1 MNDKD
6 KPVKYRKVLD
16 ITKDEQGIHFDVRIS
31 FPPTSEQLEKDVFDM
46 KEKIIN
52 GGEYDE
58 ERDIFF
64 RYRFG
69 FFEPEHD
76 GVERFYISK
85 DAIENYSKLNK

>member
-1 MNDKD
+1 
-6 KPVKYRKVLD
+6 
-16 ITKDEQGIHFDVRIS
+16 
-31 FPPTSEQLEKDVFDM
+31 M

-69 FFEPEHD
+69 FFEAEHD
-76 GVERFYISK
+76 GVERFYISE
-85 DAIENYSKLNK
+85 DAIENYKETLN